1 MTTQLSTFT
10 SDWWQLVFHDWLKV
24 LAVPRN
30 KSFAHVDQQTFQQA
44 IELAEQIGVQKL
56 APFARLLDSEPPQ
69 LVDGQVRTP
78 APLKAALAAIAEA
91 GFFAASAPLADGGAQ
106 LPAVLNA
113 AINASFSS
121 YDATVYGYCALTQ
134 GAANLLRSFGTA
146 EQKSRYLVALDQG
159 RYFGTMCLSEAHAGS
174 SVGDVRTRAT
184 PIGKGQYQIR
194 GSKMWISGC
203 AHDLSEN
210 IVHMVLVR
218 IEGAPAGTK
227 GLSLFIVPRDRTD
240 SDGKTISNGVT
251 LAGLNHKMGFRGTV
265 NGALNFGESEVCVG
279 ELLGTEH
286 QGMACMF
293 QMMNEARIAVGIG
306 AAAIAAR
313 GVEIAFE
320 YAGERKQGRSLN
332 NADPNTP
339 MVSIRAHPDVKRML
353 LKASAQAEGAL
364 LLCLYA
370 ANLVDSAAADAS
382 KLLGLLTPMVKSWP
396 AKYGLEANDLAMQ
409 VFGGAGYTQDWLV
422 EKLYRDNRLNPIHEG
437 THGIQ
442 GMDLLARK
450 LLADQGQ
457 GLVLLLTKIAATAQ
471 AAVKIPELA
480 AIAPASLEMG
490 SALAQAILP
499 LAAHL
504 QKGEPELA
512 FVNASLILDA
522 LGTVI
527 VCWLTL
533 DFAMAAL
540 AVKSPI
546 GKACVSRARYLHEYE
561 LPLVQ
566 PVIALL
572 QRTDR
577 TVLDVSW

>member
-1 MTTQLSTFT
+1 MSTQLSILT

-24 LAVPRN
+24 LGVPRS

-56 APFARLLDSEPPQ
+56 APFARLLDRESPSIIE
-69 LVDGQVRTP
+69 GQVRTP
-78 APLKAALAAIAEA
+78 EPLKAALAAIADA
-91 GFFAASAPLADGGAQ
+91 GFFAASAPISDGGAQ

-113 AINASFSS
+113 ALNATFSS

-146 EQKSRYLVALDQG
+146 EQKSRYLAALDQG

-174 SVGDVRTRAT
+174 SVGDIRTRAT
-184 PIGKGQYQIR
+184 LLGDGRYQIR

-203 AHDLSEN
+203 AHALSDN
-210 IVHMVLVR
+210 IIHMVLAR
-218 IEGAPAGTK
+218 IDGAPAGTK
-227 GLSLFIVPRDRTD
+227 GLSLFIVPRDQID
-240 SDGKTISNGVT
+240 ADGKVISNGVG
-251 LAGLNHKMGFRGTV
+251 LVGLNHKMGYRGTV
-265 NGALNFGESEVCVG
+265 NGALSFGDLETCVG
-279 ELLGTEH
+279 ELLGAEH

-313 GVEIAFE
+313 GVEIAFD
-320 YAGERKQGRSLN
+320 YAGERQQGRSLK
-332 NADPNTP
+332 NADPKTP
-339 MVSIRAHPDVKRML
+339 MVPIRSHPDVKRML
-353 LKASAQAEGAL
+353 LKAAAFAEGGL

-370 ANLVDSAAADAS
+370 ANLVDSADADAQ

-396 AKYGLEANDLAMQ
+396 AKYGLEANDLSIQ
-409 VFGGAGYTQDWLV
+409 VLGGAGYTEDWLV

-457 GLVLLLTKIAATAQ
+457 GLVLLLTKIASTAQ
-471 AAVKIPELA
+471 MAVKIPELA
-480 AIAPASLEMG
+480 DIAPASLEMG

-504 QKGEPELA
+504 QRGEAELA

-533 DFAMAAL
+533 DFAMAAIV
-540 AVKSPI
+540 AKSPI
-546 GKACVSRARYLHEYE
+546 VKACVSRTRYLHHYE
-561 LPLVQ
+561 LPAVQ
-566 PVIALL
+566 TVIALL
-572 QRTDR
+572 QRADR
-577 TVLDVSW
+577 TVLDATW